1 LAPTPERPGAARWHR
16 VTFAGDRAV
25 VDLDGK
31 EILVLRTERGVYA
44 FDARCPHEG
53 NPLSEG
59 EILGDTLVCAFH
71 GWRFDLET
79 GSCVL
84 GEEPVHRYPVEVRG
98 EEVRIDLGP
107 A

>member
-1 LAPTPERPGAARWHR
+1 MERRDAGWHA
-16 VTFAGDRAV
+16 VELDGDRTV
-25 VDLDGK
+25 VRIEGK
-31 EILVLRTERGVYA
+31 EILVVRTDRGVYA

-79 GSCVL
+79 GACL
-84 GEEPVHRYPVEVRG
+84 HGDEPAHRYPVDVRG
-98 EEVRIDLGP
+98 GDVFV
-107 A
+107 AV